1 MTEARPA
8 EAGETSV
15 GEPSYRKLLASGEL
29 ARRVEQLAHLLAP
42 CRLCPHR
49 CGVNRFRELGRCATT
64 HLLHVASWQAHFGE
78 EPPISGFS
86 GSGTIFLAN
95 CNLRCVF
102 CQNWDISQRPKQ
114 FLHATMTPRELAQV
128 MLELAEAGCHNINWV
143 SPTHQVPQLVQA
155 LYLAAQQ
162 GLALPIVYNT
172 NAYDAV
178 EVLQLLEGIV
188 DIYMP
193 DLKYA
198 DAARGRLCS
207 RVVDYPHHARSA
219 IAEMFRQVGDRWVV
233 DQKGV
238 LRRGLLVRILV
249 LPHDLA
255 GVEASL
261 AWLAEACSPRVAVS
275 LMSQYRP
282 CHWAA
287 EGRYPQL
294 ARRITLEEYRA
305 ALEALERHNRS
316 ENTYVQP
323 FFGVV

>member
-8 EAGETSV
+8 EAAQTSPW
-15 GEPSYRKLLASGEL
+15 EPSYRKLLASGEL
-29 ARRVEQLAHLLAP
+29 TRRVEKLKGLLTP

-49 CGVNRFRELGRCATT
+49 CEVDRFQKLGRCATS
-64 HLLHVASWQAHFGE
+64 HLLHVASWHAHFGE
-78 EPPISGFS
+78 EPPISGS
-86 GSGTIFLAN
+86 RGSGTIFLAN

-114 FLHATMTPRELAQV
+114 FLHATMAPRELAQV
-128 MLELAEAGCHNINWV
+128 MLELADAGCHNINWV
-143 SPTHQVPQLVQA
+143 SPTHQVPQLVEA

-162 GLALPIVYNT
+162 GLNAPIVYNT

-178 EVLQLLEGIV
+178 ELLKLLDGIV
-188 DIYMP
+188 DIYLP

-198 DAARGRLCS
+198 DAASGELCS
-207 RVVDYPHHARSA
+207 RVADYPHHARAA
-219 IAEMFRQVGDRWVV
+219 IAEMYRQVGDRWIV
-233 DQKGV
+233 DEAGV

-249 LPHDLA
+249 LPHNLA

-261 AWLAEACSPRVAVS
+261 AWLAETCSPSVAVS

-282 CHWAA
+282 CHWAKS
-287 EGRYPQL
+287 GRYPML
-294 ARRITLEEYRA
+294 ARPITPAEYREALA
-305 ALEALERHNRS
+305 ALDRNNRS

-323 FFGVV
+323 FFGIW